1 MEIISY
7 KLKELAELEG
17 RHPITIRNSN
27 RYLKVRIETASSR
40 AHFKLWETKSPY
52 SYRYIKIDDIKKA
65 LKDKIEIT
73 FKS

>member
-17 RHPITIRNSN
+17 RHPLTIRNSN
-27 RYLKVRIETASSR
+27 RYLKIRIETASTKAQYSAGR
-40 AHFKLWETKSPY
+40 TKSPY
-52 SYRYIKIDDIKKA
+52 WYRYIRVDDIKKA
-65 LKDKIEIT
+65 LKDTVEIT